1 MTRNSQA
8 YKLCHYMIILGLSL
22 WSVGSAAAQSPVRI
36 TVDDPS
42 KDNVDLTF
50 DFPEPSHQVIQ
61 TDQGAQDRW
70 WYPEE
75 QSFADPG
82 QPDLPVISRLVQVS
96 NSGGVEVEIVSVD
109 EEEYPASEAGPV
121 RAYGDPSP
129 LLSRGEKKEGTDNA
143 FPDANL
149 PDDGVFPNW
158 TARVS
163 DPVISGGVRLVSLA
177 VAPVRY
183 DSPRNIYHV
192 ARRIQVSVVNT
203 GGAGV
208 NPIRRAH
215 AIAPAF
221 AEMFRNTVV
230 NWVDDANPV
239 QYGDLRGR
247 YLIIALDSYLSPTS
261 DLEDLVQ
268 WKRQKG
274 YDVILVGKSTAG
286 NSANEIK
293 QYIQTMYD
301 SEGPPLAYVL
311 LVGDADSIPT
321 FTIESPNYP
330 GEWDATD
337 HPYSLMEGDDYF
349 PDLFVGRLPTNSTN
363 IVRVMIAKI
372 LAYEKTPYTG
382 NTEWFRNATIV
393 AGNYTDA
400 GVTPL
405 TPVQTSM
412 WIQDR
417 FLANGFTRVDTL
429 FYWGPGYPMPPT
441 PQISASINQGVSW
454 VCYRGFAD
462 INGWQYPA
470 FNIGNVGSL
479 TNYQRI
485 PIVTS
490 FVCRTGDFANATNPG
505 FGESWL
511 VTGTVA
517 SPRGGVAFV
526 GASDLHTN
534 TKFNNPIAAGFY
546 VGLFDLG
553 YEHLGQALLR
563 GKIELYNGFPT
574 EQGSGEYCNFY
585 FHVYNILGD
594 PELSMRSRIPTTL
607 TADYPSPLNVG
618 SSFVNVTSR
627 ASGGGI
633 VPHAQVTLFKVGETH
648 ATGISGTDGTI
659 MLPVNL
665 ETAGA
670 LNLTVHTANCIPFTT
685 DITVSS
691 PTVYAG
697 LSSVTYSAGGDGI
710 VSPGEQASVT
720 VTLRN
725 TGSTNLSNVSATLST
740 DDPMIAM
747 GTTSSGF
754 GSMNVGATATN
765 TTPYTFTVADYA
777 PHNHQAEM
785 TLTVSA
791 TGQGPWPHHFWV
803 PIWGPYF
810 RIEAM
815 QVSGNGI
822 LDPGETADVT
832 FTLFNEGVVASG
844 AFQVALSSWNNG
856 LSFPVSTASFSNI
869 GVNQSGSN
877 ASPFQVT
884 LPANMTPGRLAEL
897 QLEIMFAGEVTD
909 ILRTSVTIGQ
919 ADTTDPLG
927 PDNYGYWAY
936 DNGDQSYPE
945 APDFDWVELDP
956 AQGGSGATGHS
967 LHDDEST
974 LVPLPFTFRYYGQDF
989 DEITVCSNGWISFG
1003 DTWMSDFRNWHLP
1016 SALGPPNLVAGF
1028 WDDIRGHP
1036 DSQIPPRPLPREVW
1050 TRSDGDRFI
1059 IEWNDWYN
1067 LFGYTTEEYY
1077 VATFEIILV
1086 PVTGDDGEILL
1097 QYGTVENFDAS
1108 SNYATV
1114 GIENGPHTAGLE
1126 YTFSDLYPPS
1136 CPRLRSGLAIKFT
1149 TDAPDPYLATGDPPA
1164 LLPDRIALLP
1174 GYPNPFNSEA
1184 VFPLELS
1191 TTVKVQISVFN
1202 VMGQKVADL
1211 RDEVMDPGR
1220 HQISWNAAA
1229 LPSGIYFVAL
1239 DAGTVSQVT
1248 KIVLLK

>member
-1 MTRNSQA
+1 
-8 YKLCHYMIILGLSL
+8 MIILGLSL
-22 WSVGSAAAQSPVRI
+22 WSVGIAATSSPIRI

-42 KDNVDLTF
+42 KDHVELTF
-50 DFPEPSHQVIQ
+50 DFPEPSRQVIL
-61 TDQGAQDRW
+61 TDQGVQDRW

-75 QSFADPG
+75 QSFATPG

-96 NSGGVEVEIVSVD
+96 NTGGVTVEVMYLD
-109 EEEYPASEAGPV
+109 QEEYPASPSGPV
-121 RAYGDPSP
+121 RVPAEPS
-129 LLSRGEKKEGTDNA
+129 LLHSRGEKKGGMD
-143 FPDANL
+143 DAVSSPYL
-149 PDDGVFPNW
+149 RDGSAFPNW

-183 DSPRNIYHV
+183 DADRNVYLL
-192 ARRIQVSVVNT
+192 ARRIQVSVINT
-203 GGAGV
+203 GGTGV
-208 NPIRRAH
+208 NPIRRVH
-215 AIAPAF
+215 PIAPAF
-221 AEMFRNTVV
+221 AELFRNTVV

-239 QYGDLRGR
+239 HHGDLRAR
-247 YLIIALDSYLSPTS
+247 YLIIALDTFMSPTS
-261 DLEDLVQ
+261 DLEDLVL
-268 WKRQKG
+268 WKKQKG
-274 YDVILVGKSTAG
+274 YDVLFVADTTAG
-286 NSANEIK
+286 NTANEIK
-293 QYIQTMYD
+293 QYIQSIYD

-311 LVGDADSIPT
+311 LVGDYNVPNPMPT
-321 FTIESPNYP
+321 FLIQSPTP
-330 GEWDATD
+330 GSTEWDVSD

-349 PDLFVGRLPTNSTN
+349 PDLFVGRLPTSSTN
-363 IVRVMIAKI
+363 IVRVIVAKI
-372 LAYEKTPYTG
+372 LAYEKTPYTS

-400 GVTPL
+400 NVTPL

-429 FYWGPGYPMPPT
+429 FYWGPGYPMPQW

-462 INGWQYPA
+462 INAWQYPYYDL
-470 FNIGNVGSL
+470 GHVGGL
-479 TNYQRI
+479 TNYLRW

-490 FVCRTGDFANATNPG
+490 FVCRTGDFGNVVEYG
-505 FGESWL
+505 FGETWL
-511 VTGTVA
+511 ITGTVG

-534 TKFNNPIAAGFY
+534 TRFNNSIAAGFY
-546 VGLFDLG
+546 VGVFDLG

-563 GKIELYNGFPT
+563 GKIELFNGFPT
-574 EQGSGEYCNFY
+574 EQEIGEYCEFY
-585 FHVYNILGD
+585 FHVYNVLAD
-594 PELSMRSRIPTTL
+594 PELSMRSHIPTTL
-607 TADYPSPLNVG
+607 TADYPAPVNVG
-618 SSFVNVTSR
+618 NSFVSVTSR
-627 ASGGGI
+627 ASGGSV
-633 VPHAQVTLFKVGETH
+633 VPNAQVTLYKEGETH
-648 ATGISGTDGTI
+648 VTGITGADGTI

-665 ETAGA
+665 ETTGT
-670 LNLTVHTANCIPFTT
+670 LNLTVHTPNCVPFTT
-685 DITVSS
+685 DITVSNPS
-691 PTVYAG
+691 VYAG

-720 VTLRN
+720 VTLKN

-740 DDPMIAM
+740 DDAMIAM
-747 GTTSSGF
+747 GTSSSGF
-754 GSMNVGATATN
+754 GSINVGATASN
-765 TTPYTFTVADYA
+765 TTPYTFTVADYT

-785 TLTVSA
+785 TLTVTA
-791 TGQGPWPHHFWV
+791 TGQGPWTHHFWV

-832 FTLFNEGVVASG
+832 FTLFNEGVVASD
-844 AFQVALSSWNNG
+844 AFQVTLSSWNNG
-856 LSFPVSTASFSNI
+856 LSFPVSTASFPSI

-877 ASPFQVT
+877 STPYQVT
-884 LPANMTPGRLAEL
+884 IPANMTPGRLAEL
-897 QLEIMFAGEVTD
+897 QLDILVAGEVTD

-919 ADTTDPLG
+919 ADTSDPLG
-927 PDNYGYWAY
+927 PDSYGYWAY
-936 DNGDQSYPE
+936 DNGDQSYQQ
-945 APDFDWVELDP
+945 APTYDWVELDP
-956 AQGGSGATGHS
+956 AQGGSGATGHL

-974 LVPLPFTFRYYGQDF
+974 LVSLPFAFRYYGQDF
-989 DEITVCSNGWISFG
+989 NEITVCSNGWISFG
-1003 DTWMSDFRNWHLP
+1003 DTWMSDFRNWHMP

-1036 DSQIPPRPLPREVW
+1036 DSHIPPEPLPREVW

-1067 LFGYTTEEYY
+1067 LFGYVNADYY
-1077 VATFEIILV
+1077 IATFEIILV
-1086 PVTGDDGEILL
+1086 PVLGDDGEIIM
-1097 QYGTVENFDAS
+1097 QYGTVENTDAT

-1114 GIENGPHTAGLE
+1114 GIENSPHTVGLE
-1126 YTFSDLYPPS
+1126 YTFADLYPPS

-1149 TDAPDPYLATGDPPA
+1149 TDAPDPYLATGNPPA
-1164 LLPDRIALLP
+1164 PLPDRIALLP

-1191 TTVKVQISVFN
+1191 ERVKVQISVFN
-1202 VMGQKVADL
+1202 IMGQKVVDL
-1211 RDEVMDPGR
+1211 RNEIMDPGR
-1220 HQISWNAAA
+1220 YQVSWNAAG

-1239 DAGTVSQVT
+1239 NAGTVSQVT